1 MAGEP
6 RVADMNISDEHF
18 IVEAKTSMKQV
29 AEILLQDHKAAILVR
44 DRKEERIVSALNAA
58 DLIDIVADGGKPGSI
73 KAIDIGRED
82 LMFLP
87 ATMMLSEAITVMRE
101 RMPEAVIIVDDAGD
115 PVGYFSPDDYGDAVS
130 KIDQHRKRLEAV
142 QHSVDNTPGPSN
154 DLLDALEEDNDAED
168 EDEVELP
175 EDPFNASD
183 EDEDDTSDESSDEGS
198 EENDPADN
206 DGFEEMSDEPMSDAE
221 RLMSSMR
228 ARARGDVDDLEE
240 QVVQS
245 EPEAEPDDL
254 GGDEQALE
262 DVGGHLFVEHT
273 GIETDD
279 DFGGPEDVGGGDEQA
294 LEDIGGHL
302 YVEHSGIET
311 DDDFGG
317 PEDVGGGD
325 EQALEDVGGHLF
337 VEHTGIETDD
347 GGGFSVDDILNE
359 NPEQEVEPA
368 PVEPT
373 RKVKGPPKRPHRAHQ
388 GATATLPRR
397 VEPEDA
403 APAEPEVA
411 PEPAPQP
418 AVTDTHDYNEEAD
431 DETWQLLRDS
441 TDPYDFEF
449 YIEHFPKGK
458 YVVPAKLKLKQLQ
471 RRG

>member
-87 ATMMLSEAITVMRE
+87 AAMMLSEAITVMRE

-262 DVGGHLFVEHT
+262 DVGGHLIVEHT

-294 LEDIGGHL
+294 LEDI
-302 YVEHSGIET
+302 
-311 DDDFGG
+311 
-317 PEDVGGGD
+317 
-325 EQALEDVGGHLF
+325 GGHLF

>member
-87 ATMMLSEAITVMRE
+87 AAMMLSEAITVMRE

-198 EENDPADN
+198 EENDPADD

-254 GGDEQALE
+254 
-262 DVGGHLFVEHT
+262 
-273 GIETDD
+273 
-279 DFGGPEDVGGGDEQA
+279 
-294 LEDIGGHL
+294 
-302 YVEHSGIET
+302 
-311 DDDFGG
+311 
-317 PEDVGGGD
+317 GGD

>member
-262 DVGGHLFVEHT
+262 DVGGHLIVEHT

-302 YVEHSGIET
+302 
-311 DDDFGG
+311 
-317 PEDVGGGD
+317 
-325 EQALEDVGGHLF
+325 L

>member
-198 EENDPADN
+198 EENDPADD

-294 LEDIGGHL
+294 LEDI
-302 YVEHSGIET
+302 
-311 DDDFGG
+311 
-317 PEDVGGGD
+317 
-325 EQALEDVGGHLF
+325 GGHLF

>member
-262 DVGGHLFVEHT
+262 DVGGHLYVEHS

-279 DFGGPEDVGGGDEQA
+279 DFGGPQDVGGGDEQA

-302 YVEHSGIET
+302 I
-311 DDDFGG
+311 
-317 PEDVGGGD
+317 
-325 EQALEDVGGHLF
+325 

>member
-87 ATMMLSEAITVMRE
+87 AAMMLSEAITVMRE

-302 YVEHSGIET
+302 
-311 DDDFGG
+311 
-317 PEDVGGGD
+317 
-325 EQALEDVGGHLF
+325 F

-347 GGGFSVDDILNE
+347 GGGFSVDDILNV

>member
-87 ATMMLSEAITVMRE
+87 AAMMLSEAITVMRE

-302 YVEHSGIET
+302 
-311 DDDFGG
+311 
-317 PEDVGGGD
+317 
-325 EQALEDVGGHLF
+325 F